1 VLDKRTDIL
10 DLIFDQ
16 IFYFIKDHIL
26 VSPPPA
32 NSSNAAMGHTR
43 KAYMGIRNM
52 MLHNELA
59 PGQKIAYRDLAER
72 LGMSQTPIIQAL
84 KWLEFQQLVRHET
97 NRGYFTAPI
106 DLKEVEEI
114 YAVRET
120 LELGLLPTVI
130 RTIDPKGLQ
139 TLRNALDAH
148 LKASREIYLAERLKC
163 DMDFHLTLAQ
173 LTNNQVQYK
182 ILRDLFDLLYLK
194 YSGNVLFST
203 SMDSADADHQ
213 ALFDSIAD
221 GNVKVA
227 RRILSRHIRRVRDHV
242 LKGLREISKARNQA
256 GI

>member
-1 VLDKRTDIL
+1 
-10 DLIFDQ
+10 
-16 IFYFIKDHIL
+16 
-26 VSPPPA
+26 
-32 NSSNAAMGHTR
+32 
-43 KAYMGIRNM
+43 
-52 MLHNELA
+52 
-59 PGQKIAYRDLAER
+59 
-72 LGMSQTPIIQAL
+72 
-84 KWLEFQQLVRHET
+84 
-97 NRGYFTAPI
+97 
-106 DLKEVEEI
+106 
-114 YAVRET
+114 
-120 LELGLLPTVI
+120 
-130 RTIDPKGLQ
+130 
-139 TLRNALDAH
+139 
-148 LKASREIYLAERLKC
+148 
-163 DMDFHLTLAQ
+163 MDFHLTLAQ